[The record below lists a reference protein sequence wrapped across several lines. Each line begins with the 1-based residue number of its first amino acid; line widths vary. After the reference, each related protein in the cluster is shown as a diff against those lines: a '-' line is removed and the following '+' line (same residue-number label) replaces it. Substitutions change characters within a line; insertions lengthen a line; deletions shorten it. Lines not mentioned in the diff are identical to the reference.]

1 MTGKYAA
8 EVIKYAQDVVDGA
21 VIAGEDRILGCRR
34 FLKMLED
41 GRYEVNAKDADF
53 VIGAIERTFK
63 HRQGQALDGTPMR
76 GKPFLLEPWQKYCVY
91 GMLIFFYHGTKERV
105 VKESLIFIP
114 RKNSK
119 ALALDTPIPTPC
131 GWTTMGDLQEGD
143 LVFGDDGMPA
153 RVLSTSEIFRGHDC
167 YDVEF
172 EDGERITADAGH
184 IWTVVDKE
192 RRRLARRECNRARR
206 ADYRED
212 GSYEI
217 TTEEMHQKF
226 AYTRKDG
233 KGIEYKYRVPMQKPI
248 QYTKKELPINPYVL
262 GVWLGDGCSYNTEVA
277 CGDKD
282 IDEMLELLSNTGVEA
297 RIKNKGTG
305 KARAIILGDG
315 KRGDNRTGNV
325 KKALLTLGLIK
336 NKHIPR
342 QYLEASIE
350 QRMALLQG
358 LMDTDGTCS
367 KAGQLKFSQ
376 KSEAVTAGFS
386 ELLSSLGV
394 KHTIR
399 ERHIQCNGKL
409 CKSNEIAFFADITLP
424 CFRLK
429 RKRARQKEKLAE
441 RMMYKSVTNITKVDS
456 VPTKCISVD
465 SKNSLYLAGRRMTV
479 THNTFFIAA
488 LSWGLGLLERMSG
501 SKVYVVALT
510 LKQAMET
517 FDNWE
522 YNLTS
527 SWYGSLRE
535 AKSEGWKMLNNNM
548 AHSIE
553 HDNLGGGSLHLEA
566 LAGNAGAHDSF
577 NCNIVIA
584 DEIHAYKSPEEYSRL
599 KEATKAYT
607 NKLIIGIST
616 AGDDGTG
623 FCAKHVEYCRSVL
636 KGVSQDDAL
645 FAFICKADEDE
656 AGGVDYLDPI
666 QHQKANPN
674 YGVTIRP
681 KEMEREAQ
689 IAESDPQKRKD
700 FITRSLNVFVSSL
713 RAYFNLAEFQV
724 SNREAGAELGMPP
737 TPHYSE
743 GEKALRAWRE
753 EALVKLSKLKVKWY
767 GGTDLSKLHDLTAAA
782 IYGEYKGIDIIITH
796 EWFPIVAATAKADE
810 DKIPLFGWK
819 DEGHL
824 TMTNAPITNH
834 ADVVAWYLDMKKRG
848 FNIRQIGHDRK
859 FCREYFTGMKKAGFT
874 VVDQPQ
880 LHYKKNE
887 GFRRIEAKAKS
898 KKLYYLGSTAFEY
911 CISNV
916 RAVEKTDDA
925 VMYEKAAENTR
936 IDVFDCSVFAAIRM
950 LEDQEKSDKAGKWLN
965 E

>member
-8 EVIKYAQDVVDGA
+8 EVIKYARGVVDGTI
-21 VIAGEDRILGCRR
+21 IAGEDRILGCKR
-34 FLKMLED
+34 FLSMLD
-41 GRYEVNAKDADF
+41 GGKYEVNTKDADF

-91 GMLIFFYHGTKERV
+91 GMLIFYYPGTQERV

-325 KKALLTLGLIK
+325 KKALLKLGLIK

-501 SKVYVVALT
+501 SKVYVVALV

-522 YNLTS
+522 YNLTQN
-527 SWYGSLRE
+527 WYDGIRE
-535 AKSEGWKMLNNNM
+535 AKADGWKLLNNNM

-553 HDNLGGGSLHLEA
+553 HENLGGGSLHLEA

-607 NKLIIGIST
+607 NKLVIGIST

-636 KGVSQDDAL
+636 RGVSQDDAL
-645 FAFICKADEDE
+645 FAFICKADEDDS
-656 AGGVDYLDPI
+656 GNVDYLDPI

-681 KEMEREAQ
+681 KEMDREAQ

-713 RAYFNLAEFQV
+713 RAYFNLAEFQA

-743 GEKALRAWRE
+743 GERALKAWRE
-753 EALVKLSKLKVKWY
+753 EAMVKLSKLKVRWY

-880 LHYKKNE
+880 LYYKKNE
-887 GFRRIEAKAKS
+887 GFRRIEAKAKE

-911 CISNV
+911 CVSNV

-925 VMYEKAAENTR
+925 IMYEKAADNTR
-936 IDVFDCSVFAAIRM
+936 IDVFDCSVFAAVRM
-950 LEDQEKSDKAGKWLN
+950 LEDREKSENAGKWLN

>member
-8 EVIKYAQDVVDGA
+8 EVVKYAQDVVDGA
-21 VIAGEDRILGCRR
+21 VIAGEDRILGCKR

-119 ALALDTPIPTPC
+119 
-131 GWTTMGDLQEGD
+131 
-143 LVFGDDGMPA
+143 
-153 RVLSTSEIFRGHDC
+153 
-167 YDVEF
+167 
-172 EDGERITADAGH
+172 
-184 IWTVVDKE
+184 
-192 RRRLARRECNRARR
+192 
-206 ADYRED
+206 
-212 GSYEI
+212 
-217 TTEEMHQKF
+217 
-226 AYTRKDG
+226 
-233 KGIEYKYRVPMQKPI
+233 
-248 QYTKKELPINPYVL
+248 
-262 GVWLGDGCSYNTEVA
+262 
-277 CGDKD
+277 
-282 IDEMLELLSNTGVEA
+282 
-297 RIKNKGTG
+297 
-305 KARAIILGDG
+305 
-315 KRGDNRTGNV
+315 
-325 KKALLTLGLIK
+325 
-336 NKHIPR
+336 
-342 QYLEASIE
+342 
-350 QRMALLQG
+350 
-358 LMDTDGTCS
+358 
-367 KAGQLKFSQ
+367 
-376 KSEAVTAGFS
+376 
-386 ELLSSLGV
+386 
-394 KHTIR
+394 
-399 ERHIQCNGKL
+399 
-409 CKSNEIAFFADITLP
+409 
-424 CFRLK
+424 
-429 RKRARQKEKLAE
+429 
-441 RMMYKSVTNITKVDS
+441 
-456 VPTKCISVD
+456 
-465 SKNSLYLAGRRMTV
+465 
-479 THNTFFIAA
+479 TFFIAA

-501 SKVYVVALT
+501 SKVYVVALV

-522 YNLTS
+522 YNLTQN
-527 SWYGSLRE
+527 WYNGMTE
-535 AKSEGWKMLNNNM
+535 AKADGWKLLNNNM

-553 HDNLGGGSLHLEA
+553 HKNLGGGSLHLEA

-645 FAFICKADEDE
+645 FAFICKADEDD

-713 RAYFNLAEFQV
+713 RAYFNLAEFQT

-743 GEKALRAWRE
+743 GEKALMAWRE
-753 EALVKLSKLKVKWY
+753 EALAKLSKLKVKWY

-782 IYGEYKGIDIIITH
+782 IYGEYKGVDIIITH

-925 VMYEKAAENTR
+925 VVYEKAAENTR

-950 LEDQEKSDKAGKWLN
+950 LEDQEKSENAGKWLN